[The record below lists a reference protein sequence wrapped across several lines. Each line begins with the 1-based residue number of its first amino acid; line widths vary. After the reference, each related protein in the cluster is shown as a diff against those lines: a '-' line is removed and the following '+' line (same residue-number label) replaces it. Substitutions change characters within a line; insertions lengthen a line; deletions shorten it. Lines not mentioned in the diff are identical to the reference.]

1 MSLVRMLQEII
12 DEHVEGQTCILCGEG
27 PVEPICPHCR
37 ETFKELLGG
46 NDQEIDQAAELAKE
60 MEIL

>member
-1 MSLVRMLQEII
+1 MSFAKMLQKII
-12 DEHVEGQTCILCGEG
+12 DEHVEGPRCILCQESM
-27 PVEPICPHCR
+27 VEPICPHCR

-46 NDQEIDQAAELAKE
+46 DDQEIDLAAEMARE